1 MRHSRPPGHHDQH
14 RLSVRLSGSQCTYH
28 EQQHSNHPSS
38 LLTTQPQTIT
48 TYYTNPTT
56 PIAALKP
63 LTPSTFIDTRNFRLG
78 EYASKLAHNFP
89 RALSNASATPDPVP
103 LYRTL
108 LASAPNASTTL
119 ISLGFL
125 TNLAALLSSPPD
137 TISPLSGS
145 QLVRLRTAELVV
157 MGGRYPSGHEFNF
170 ATDAAST
177 RAVLAG
183 WPEDV
188 PITFAGYEL
197 GKAIVSGQRLPEWA
211 PKDSPVLAAYQWY
224 GDRCETARA
233 SYDPVAVLYG
243 VLGLEGGG
251 RRRGGK
257 VFEFVGEGGCN
268 VVAEDG
274 GNEWKEHCGV
284 GNQRWLKLR
293 DGVRE
298 EEVGELLDR
307 MYARRPLDEG
317 CCFGGG
323 ECGGSM
329 KVEDRL
335 DRLVGISLEL

>member
-1 MRHSRPPGHHDQH
+1 MTP
-14 RLSVRLSGSQCTYH
+14 
-28 EQQHSNHPSS
+28 
-38 LLTTQPQTIT
+38 TQVIN
-48 TYYTNPTT
+48 TYYNNPAI

-63 LTPSTFIDTRNFRLG
+63 LTPTTFLDTRTFRLG

-89 RALSNASATPDPVP
+89 RALSNASSTPDPVP
-103 LYRTL
+103 LYRSL

-125 TNLAALLSSPPD
+125 TNLAALLASPPD
-137 TISPLSGS
+137 TISPLSGA
-145 QLVRLRTAELVV
+145 QLVRLKTAELVV

-183 WPEDV
+183 WPENV
-188 PITFAGYEL
+188 PVTFVGYEL
-197 GKAIVSGQRLPEWA
+197 GKRVVSGQRLLEWA

-224 GDRCETARA
+224 GDRCNTARA

-243 VLGLEGGG
+243 ILGLGGDG
-251 RRRGGK
+251 RSGVGEM
-257 VFEFVGEGGCN
+257 FEFVGEGGCN

-274 GNEWKEHCGV
+274 GNEWKEGCGV
-284 GNQRWLKLR
+284 RNQRWLRLR
-293 DGVRE
+293 DGVRV

-307 MYARRPLDEG
+307 MYARGPLDEG

-323 ECGGSM
+323 GCGGSM
-329 KVEDRL
+329 KVQDGLGRL
-335 DRLVGISLEL
+335 GGISIAL

>member
-1 MRHSRPPGHHDQH
+1 MTP
-14 RLSVRLSGSQCTYH
+14 SQVI
-28 EQQHSNHPSS
+28 N
-38 LLTTQPQTIT
+38 
-48 TYYTNPTT
+48 TYYNNPTI

-63 LTPSTFIDTRNFRLG
+63 LTSTTFIDTRTFRLG
-78 EYASKLAHNFP
+78 DYASKLAHNFP
-89 RALSNASATPDPVP
+89 RAVANASATPDPVP
-103 LYRTL
+103 LYRSL

-137 TISPLSGS
+137 TISPLSGA
-145 QLVRLRTAELVV
+145 QLVELKTAELVV

-183 WPEDV
+183 WPENV
-188 PITFAGYEL
+188 PVTFVGYEL
-197 GKAIVSGQRLPEWA
+197 GKRVVSGQRLLEWA

-224 GDRCETARA
+224 GDRCNTARA

-243 VLGLEGGG
+243 ILGLGGDG
-251 RRRGGK
+251 RSGVGEM
-257 VFEFVGEGGCN
+257 FEFVGEGGCN

-274 GNEWKEHCGV
+274 GNEWKEGCGV
-284 GNQRWLKLR
+284 RSQRWLRLR

-307 MYARRPLDEG
+307 MYASGPLDER

-329 KVEDRL
+329 KVQDGLGRL
-335 DRLVGISLEL
+335 GGISIAL